1 MQRRTR
7 ALRGWLV
14 ACALSV
20 GVAACGKDAGG
31 GPLSVAD
38 LDDGPDTEV
47 LDLAASVPPE
57 LVPADLAFEET
68 VRTDLAPGERLRRF
82 LLRFHAALRHTY
94 AVAQRVGN
102 EEAEDLVEDAY
113 GEYRIAL
120 RLFRAHEPRE
130 ALAHLRAAARI
141 LAEARSIL
149 REELA
154 EDRND
159 ERARD

>member
-1 MQRRTR
+1 MHQRTR
-7 ALRGWLV
+7 ALPGWLV
-14 ACALSV
+14 ACALVV
-20 GVAACGKDAGG
+20 GAPGCGEDAG

-38 LDDGPDTEV
+38 LDAEPDTEV

-57 LVPADLAFEET
+57 LVPADLAFEES

-82 LLRFHAALRHTY
+82 LLRFHAALRHTH
-94 AVAQRVGN
+94 AVAERVGN
-102 EEAEDLVEDAY
+102 EEAEELVEDAY

-130 ALAHLRAAARI
+130 ALEHLRAAARL

-154 EDRND
+154 NDRPD
-159 ERARD
+159 GRGRD